1 MKKRMLAAC
10 YKYLESL
17 AGAWWLCRKVMAVAQ
32 LIAVVVFVASCAASP
47 GVQELA
53 SRQEVSGQPTS
64 RQAEQY
70 RLGSGDK
77 IKLNVYNEE
86 DLSGEFDIA
95 GNGILSLPLVGQ
107 VQAGG
112 LTVSEFEQRLTKKLK
127 TYVRNP
133 RVSVQVL
140 NYRPFYIRGEVKK
153 GGEYPYSN
161 GLVVADAVA
170 KAGGYSYRAIRNYVY
185 IRHASE
191 IVEKKYSLD
200 TPVRVLPGDN
210 IRVPERYF

>member
-1 MKKRMLAAC
+1 MMFAIRHK
-10 YKYLESL
+10 YKSYPIAS
-17 AGAWWLCRKVMAVAQ
+17 GWLWRRALVAAQ
-32 LIAVVVFVASCAASP
+32 LILVATFVAACSAS

-53 SRQEVSGQPTS
+53 SKQEVSSQPTS

-95 GNGILSLPLVGQ
+95 GNGLLSLPLVGQ
-107 VQAGG
+107 MQAGG
-112 LTVSEFEQRLTKKLK
+112 LTVSEFEQQLTQKLK

-133 RVSVQVL
+133 RVSAQIL
-140 NYRPFYIRGEVKK
+140 NYRPFYIRGEVKN
-153 GGEYPYSN
+153 GGEFPYSN

-170 KAGGYSYRAIRNYVY
+170 KAGGYSYRAVRDHVY
-185 IRHASE
+185 IRHANETAETKHLLGS
-191 IVEKKYSLD
+191 
-200 TPVRVLPGDN
+200 PVRVLPGDN